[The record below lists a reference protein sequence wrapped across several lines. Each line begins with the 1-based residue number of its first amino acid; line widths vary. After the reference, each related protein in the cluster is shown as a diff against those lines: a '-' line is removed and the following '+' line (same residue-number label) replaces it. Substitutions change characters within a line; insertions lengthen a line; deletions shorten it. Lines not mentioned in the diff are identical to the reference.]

1 MRKSTAVALA
11 SVTLIAIAV
20 RLSPLW
26 SFLYWGSDTG
36 EYFSILR
43 ALVHGGH
50 VSTAYYGWGVTYP
63 YFPGMF
69 FVQAGVVDLAGLD
82 VPTTINLLVPVL
94 GALAV
99 LPMFLVARRMTGDD
113 RFAIFAAAFLAG
125 AIPVAYTTAHTA
137 PASVGELLALAGLL
151 CFVRLRTDGRAMV
164 PLLLVTATLIATHHL
179 SLYFFLIMV
188 LGTIVVE
195 GLARP
200 WRWTPGAKREV
211 AYASVLMAGT
221 FVYWLGYATTFRESI
236 LPDVNIQPWWALLA
250 LFPAGLVFLAAI
262 IFARAR
268 LGCRYRPRYPS
279 LRRPATAYAAAAGA
293 ILIIGVVSVVVGV
306 PGTTFQ
312 VPASGLLYFVPLVLL
327 MSFAASGRRFVD
339 FLPDGL
345 QVNGWFVALLGSAVV
360 GIVAA
365 PRVLIPYRHTE
376 YLMIP
381 LALFAG
387 IGFFRLLDL
396 AGLRDGNRTLVL
408 GVCGLLLAANAVA
421 GLPPPSTLAG
431 WREGTIP
438 AALDPAYWARDYA
451 SGLVVSDHQGSTTV
465 FGFGGVNATWDRTRD
480 PFSLDFAQAPYAGLS
495 DIPSPSGVKN
505 GTYVWIDR
513 DMEAGVR
520 LTPWETAAP
529 MDPAVIAKFDDAP
542 FIKVFDNGYA
552 RLYWIAWGCT
562 PTTC

>member
-1 MRKSTAVALA
+1 MRKPTAIALA
-11 SVTLIAIAV
+11 AVTLIAIAV
-20 RLSPLW
+20 RLSPLS

-36 EYFSILR
+36 ECFSLPP
-43 ALVHGGH
+43 ALVRGGH
-50 VSTAYYGWGVTYP
+50 VSTPYYGWGVSYP
-63 YFPGMF
+63 YFPG
-69 FVQAGVVDLAGLD
+69 
-82 VPTTINLLVPVL
+82 
-94 GALAV
+94 
-99 LPMFLVARRMTGDD
+99 
-113 RFAIFAAAFLAG
+113 
-125 AIPVAYTTAHTA
+125 
-137 PASVGELLALAGLL
+137 
-151 CFVRLRTDGRAMV
+151 
-164 PLLLVTATLIATHHL
+164 TLIATHHL

-200 WRWTPGAKREV
+200 WRWTSGVKREV
-211 AYASVLMAGT
+211 AFAGALMAGT
-221 FVYWLGYATTFRESI
+221 FVYWLGYATTFRDSI
-236 LPDVNIQPWWALLA
+236 LPDVNIQPWWAFLA
-250 LFPAGLVFLAAI
+250 LLPAGLVVLAAI
-262 IFARAR
+262 IFARSR
-268 LGCRYRPRYPS
+268 LGWRYRARYPS
-279 LRRPATAYAAAAGA
+279 LRRRAPAYVLAAGA

-327 MSFAASGRRFVD
+327 LSFAASGRRFVD

-381 LALFAG
+381 LAIFAG

-396 AGLRDGNRTLVL
+396 AGLRGRKRTFVL

-421 GLPPPSTLAG
+421 GIPPSSTLAG

-438 AALDPAYWARDYA
+438 AALDPAYWAREYA

-480 PFSLDFAQAPYAGLS
+480 PFLLDFANVPYAGLS
-495 DIPSPSGVKN
+495 DIPSPSGEKN
-505 GTYVWIDR
+505 GTYIWIDR

-529 MDPAVIAKFDDAP
+529 MNPAVIAKFDDAP

>member
-1 MRKSTAVALA
+1 MRNSTAVALA
-11 SVTLIAIAV
+11 AVVLVSIVV

-43 ALVHGGH
+43 ALIRSDHL
-50 VSTAYYGWGVTYP
+50 STTYYGWGVTYP

-69 FVQAGVVDLAGLD
+69 FAQAGFVDLGGLD

-99 LPMFLVARRMTGDD
+99 LPMFLVARRMTDDD
-113 RFAIFAAAFLAG
+113 RFSLFAAAFLAG

-137 PASVGELLALAGLL
+137 PATVGELLALAGLL
-151 CFVRLRTDGRAMV
+151 CFVRLRTDGRAMM

-179 SLYFFLIMV
+179 SLYFFLSMV
-188 LGTIVVE
+188 LGTVVVE

-200 WRWTPGAKREV
+200 WRWTPGSKREV
-211 AYASVLMAGT
+211 AFAGALLAGT

-250 LFPAGLVFLAAI
+250 LFPAGVVLLAAI
-262 IFARAR
+262 IFTRSR
-268 LGCRYRPRYPS
+268 LGWRYQPPYPS
-279 LRRPATAYAAAAGA
+279 LRRPSTAYAAAAGA
-293 ILIIGVVSVVVGV
+293 ILVIGVVSVVVGV

-327 MSFAASGRRFVD
+327 LSFSSSGRPFGD
-339 FLPDGL
+339 FLADGL
-345 QVNGWFVALLGSAVV
+345 QVNGWLVALLGSAVV

-381 LALFAG
+381 LAIFAG

-396 AGLRDGNRTLVL
+396 AGLRGGKRTLAL
-408 GVCGLLLAANAVA
+408 GVCGVLLAANAVA
-421 GLPPPSTLAG
+421 GIPPPSTLAG

-438 AALDPAYWARDYA
+438 SAVDPAYWARDHV

-465 FGFGGVNATWDRTRD
+465 FGFGGINATWDRTRD
-480 PFSLDFAQAPYAGLS
+480 PFLPEFANVPYAGLS

-529 MDPAVIAKFDDAP
+529 MDPAVIAKFDSAP

-552 RLYWIAWGCT
+552 RLYWIGWGCA
-562 PTTC
+562 PTC